1 MAIISRRHRYLFLM
15 APRTGCTAIGEHV
28 LIPDLDGEYV
38 PAADVI
44 GNDGSVVVA
53 KKHSTL
59 RDLRRG
65 GVVTQAEAE
74 SFLVF
79 TTVRNPFDS
88 LVSQYVKMRTMYAP
102 LLDDPQSF
110 VQRDEAYRT
119 SMQQAAQMTFPEWV
133 RARYVGRHVRQI
145 GRKPTWKAPLGWV
158 ARGWAGPRHMNAA
171 FVRDAQQVMRFE
183 RLQTDFDRVLAR
195 LGLPPHEIPQWT
207 VTQAKGDY
215 RDYYD
220 DATRELVAH
229 VFAPDIRRFG
239 YAF

>member
-28 LIPDLDGEYV
+28 LIPRLEGEYL
-38 PAADVI
+38 PAADVLRD
-44 GNDGSVVVA
+44 DGSVAVE

-59 RDLRRG
+59 RDL
-65 GVVTQAEAE
+65 VTAGLVTEAEAT
-74 SFLVF
+74 SLLVF

-88 LVSQYVKMRTMYAP
+88 LVSQYVKMRTKYAP
-102 LLDDPQSF
+102 LLDDPDSF

-119 SMQQAAQMTFPEWV
+119 AMQQAANMTFPEWV

-145 GRKPTWKAPLGWV
+145 GRRPTWRAPIAWIG
-158 ARGWAGPRHMNAA
+158 RGWAGPRHMNDA

-183 RLQTDFDRVLAR
+183 RLQADFDAVLAH
-195 LGLPPHEIPQWT
+195 LGLPPHEIPRWN
-207 VTQAKGDY
+207 VTEEKGQY
-215 RDYYD
+215 REYYD
-220 DATRELVAH
+220 DATRKLVAH

-239 YAF
+239 YTF